1 MREAKLEM
9 PGAKLVEPKQWQ
21 RALLSTMS
29 EANLEMWEAKLGLT
43 ATGVSAAT
51 EGKQR
56 QRALALLG
64 KMQQALALLSKM
76 REASSQ
82 RLSSGRSGCF
92 V

>member
-1 MREAKLEM
+1 M

-29 EANLEMWEAKLGLT
+29 GADVEMGEATLGIRG
-43 ATGVSAAT
+43 TGVSGAE